1 MSAAVPSPVSIARP
15 DILAVEPYE
24 HAAWDPTLERMHANE
39 LPWRGN
45 GDASVAGLNRYPE
58 PQPRELVAQLA
69 SLYEQPAA
77 QVLVTRGSDEAI
89 DLLTRAFCRAGTD
102 QVVVCP
108 PTFGM
113 YAVCAR
119 IQGAGVV
126 RVPLDQA
133 HDFAF
138 DVAAVLA
145 ACTPTVKLV
154 YVCSPNNPTGN
165 LIPEATILHLAS
177 QLAGRALLV
186 VDEAYIE
193 FADEPSCARQ
203 LATHPWLVVL
213 RTLSKAYALA
223 GARCGVVLAHADV
236 VALLRRIVEPY
247 NMAQLSVEA
256 VLRALQP
263 AARATTLERVALIR
277 AERTALAAALAQSA
291 GVSRVWPSAA
301 NFLLVE
307 FTDPQQAF
315 ERACEAGLLVRDV
328 RRQPG
333 LDRALRITVGTP
345 EQNQRLLA
353 ALCPQTRARPAL
365 KVT

>member
-1 MSAAVPSPVSIARP
+1 VNKNSPTSIARP
-15 DILAVEPYE
+15 DILSVDPYE
-24 HAAWDPTLERMHANE
+24 HAVWDPGLERLHANE
-39 LPWRGN
+39 LPWRPSDDG
-45 GDASVAGLNRYPE
+45 SLAGLNRYPE
-58 PQPRELVAQLA
+58 PQPRDLVAQLA
-69 SLYEQPAA
+69 GLYEQAVA
-77 QVLVTRGSDEAI
+77 NVLVTRGSDEAI

-102 QVVVCP
+102 QVLVCP

-113 YAVCAR
+113 YSVAAR

-126 RVPLDQA
+126 RVPLNLA
-133 HDFAF
+133 RGFEF
-138 DVAAVLA
+138 DVPTVLA
-145 ACTPTVKLV
+145 ECAPTVKLV

-165 LIPEATILHLAS
+165 LVPEATILQLAS

-193 FADEPSCARQ
+193 FAGASSAARH

-213 RTLSKAYALA
+213 RTLSKAHGLA

-236 VALLRRIVEPY
+236 IALLRRIVEPY

-256 VLRALQP
+256 VQRALLP
-263 AARATTLERVALIR
+263 AALAATRERIALIQT
-277 AERTALAAALAQSA
+277 ERTRLAAALSRSDE
-291 GVSRVWPSAA
+291 VIRVWPSAA

-307 FTDPQQAF
+307 FANPQQAF
-315 ERACEAGLLVRDV
+315 ERARAAGLLVRDV

-333 LDRALRITVGTP
+333 LARALRLTVGTP
-345 EQNQRLLA
+345 QQNQRLIA
-353 ALCPQTRARPAL
+353 ALCDKSQADLAR